1 MPRSAWVLGLGVVA
15 GVALGVALAWLVW
28 GRSAR
33 ATAARLA
40 VLESSA
46 AQVQGERERLR
57 HELGDIVRERKEMA
71 ATAEHLRTQ
80 VEHEIERL
88 EELTSELAPPP
99 DEPESPAEPPSP

>member
-15 GVALGVALAWLVW
+15 GVVLGVALGWAMW
-28 GRSAR
+28 GRSASA
-33 ATAARLA
+33 ATARLA
-40 VLESSA
+40 VLESAA
-46 AQVQGERERLR
+46 AQVQGEREKLR
-57 HELGDIVRERKEMA
+57 HDLGDIVRERREMA

-99 DEPESPAEPPSP
+99 DEPETPAEPPSP